1 MRFGAPGLC
10 LAHRPSIVAGAGQT
24 YRNERVVNRVLI
36 PSMTIPFDHEPL
48 RQLYQ
53 YIARGLAFVRWGLLL
68 PPETC
73 IVHAEFLSSAGQGL
87 FQQLFGLGMQ
97 QRVSDGFGNGVF
109 AQARMHGTPI
119 YIWEDGNAVAKGP

>member
-1 MRFGAPGLC
+1 
-10 LAHRPSIVAGAGQT
+10 VAGAGQT
-24 YRNERVVNRVLI
+24 YRIERVVNGVLI